1 MERFREIITGVFM
14 KFLVDMALSPKT
26 VKFLKNNGYN
36 AVRVNEVFEDRGIED
51 KKIFNYAREN
61 NYCLITA
68 DLDFGE
74 LLAFSQSKKPST
86 IILRLEDPRI
96 QNINRTLL
104 ESLPKIVQA
113 IKDGSIIILHDD
125 KIRIR
130 ELPI

>member
-1 MERFREIITGVFM
+1 M

-26 VKFLKNNGYN
+26 VDFLKNKGYN
-36 AVRVNEVFEDRGIED
+36 AVRINEVFEGRGIND
-51 KKIFNYAREN
+51 KRIFDYAREN
-61 NYCLITA
+61 NYCIITA

-74 LLAFSQSKKPST
+74 LLAFSQSKNPST

-96 QNINRTLL
+96 SNINKILMN
-104 ESLPKIVQA
+104 SLPKITQA
-113 IKDGSIIILHDD
+113 IAEGSIIIIQDK